1 MFPEA
6 ANQVLDTPL
15 EEISN
20 ANLNTAG
27 VAMNSRAAAG
37 AENADLTNGKNSELS
52 RKRPN
57 ETSKMIEPQKN
68 DSEVVDFRDE
78 KNTPETETK
87 RQKLISC
94 RICEENEA
102 LVAFKP
108 CGHIILC
115 SGIC

>member
-20 ANLNTAG
+20 TKLNTAG
-27 VAMNSRAAAG
+27 VSMNDGAAAC
-37 AENADLTNGKNSELS
+37 AENSDLTNEKHNKLS
-52 RKRPN
+52 KKRPN
-57 ETSKMIEPQKN
+57 ETSKIIEPQN
-68 DSEVVDFRDE
+68 GDSEMVDLRDE
-78 KNTPETETK
+78 GNAPEEQEPK
-87 RQKLISC
+87 RQKLIC

-115 SGIC
+115 SGT